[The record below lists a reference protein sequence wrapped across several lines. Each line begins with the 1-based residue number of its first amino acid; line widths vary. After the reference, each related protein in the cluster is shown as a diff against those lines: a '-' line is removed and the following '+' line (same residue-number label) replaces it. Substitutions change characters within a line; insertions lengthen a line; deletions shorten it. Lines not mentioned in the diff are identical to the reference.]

1 MKVILSILFIS
12 FVTYGLYP
20 VFSDM
25 AQPEAPV
32 EEYIY
37 FQPGES
43 TVAIPI
49 VYGVL
54 VSYTLLFIA
63 GSVWKLMSKKESSHY
78 QRESKQQKKR
88 KKPRKAPRKKQPSIK
103 KERSVS
109 FWKKYHLDVWLFIV
123 LPNFVLP
130 ILLYQAS
137 QNYILMTEK
146 EIVASSL
153 LEVGQ
158 TRYSWEAIDYAEL
171 GYEFEDNSYV
181 GYYELYFLDGR
192 SWNIWANRGDGP
204 EQLLAADRWIKKQ
217 GIEKEYWSKPEQSVD
232 QWVERGVHTREA
244 LVELFDISEYE

>member
-12 FVTYGLYP
+12 IVTYGLYP

-25 AQPEAPV
+25 AQPAEPD

-43 TVAIPI
+43 AVAIPI
-49 VYGVL
+49 VYGIL
-54 VSYTLLFIA
+54 ISYTLLFIA
-63 GSVWKLMSKKESSHY
+63 NAVWRLMNKKEKPNPKW
-78 QRESKQQKKR
+78 ESKQQKKR
-88 KKPRKAPRKKQPSIK
+88 KKPRKPLRKKQPSIK

-109 FWKKYHLDVWLFIV
+109 FWKKHHLDVWLFIV
-123 LPNFVLP
+123 LPNLVLP
-130 ILLYQAS
+130 VLLYQAS

-153 LEVGQ
+153 LELGQ
-158 TRYSWEAIDYAEL
+158 TRYSWEAVDYAEL

-204 EQLLAADRWIKKQ
+204 EQLLAADQWIKRQ
-217 GIEKEYWSKPEQSVD
+217 GIEKEFWSKPYQSLD
-232 QWVERGVHTREA
+232 QWAERGVHTREA
-244 LVELFDISEYE
+244 LVELFEMGEDE